1 MSICI
6 LLKSREAFIPAS
18 CNFLIASHMADFDG
32 EVNIHVTGDD
42 KVPDDLNLVSDAQ
55 VADDVPLVE
64 EAQELSDKAM
74 DAIVEVSPADGGAEI
89 IEQKFNQFSQ
99 MYKLIGGYDVEA
111 KLVMRER
118 ERQHARKA
126 LQKISKDKK
135 NEKRRL
141 NRIKERVNK
150 IKNDA
155 LPELMHFMMQ
165 NEVKRRDK
173 AAIAKCVAKSQATSK
188 ASSSKG

>member
-1 MSICI
+1 MCVCI
-6 LLKSREAFIPAS
+6 LLKSSGTFLRTSCYFFSAF
-18 CNFLIASHMADFDG
+18 LMADSDG
-32 EVNIHVTGDD
+32 EVHIHVTGDD

-64 EAQELSDKAM
+64 EAQELSDKAR